1 MDHAG
6 FEMHTIITLHMDLGT
21 GQALFD
27 QLADGVGGHR
37 EVGILCSAMLRSWA
51 VRAIPG
57 SGA

>member
-6 FEMHTIITLHMDLGT
+6 FKMHTVITLHMHLGA

-27 QLADGVGGHR
+27 QLADSVGGHR
-37 EVGILCSAMLRSWA
+37 EVRILCSAMLRSWA